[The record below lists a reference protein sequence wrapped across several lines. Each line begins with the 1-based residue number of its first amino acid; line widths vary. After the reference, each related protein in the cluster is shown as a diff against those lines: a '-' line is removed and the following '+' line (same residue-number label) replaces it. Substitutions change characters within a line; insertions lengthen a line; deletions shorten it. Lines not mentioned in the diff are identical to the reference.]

1 MKILR
6 IFSFIS
12 VFVIMDCCKFNA
24 QVRSETDRDV
34 WAQFTWFNK
43 TDSEIFKF
51 SKYGETKNFTITG
64 TICNLSPTILKVSL
78 MPASVY
84 GVGGNCRIIKK
95 KLSNPQKLS
104 KKNSIL
110 LYENFRGLEN
120 YISLRQ
126 KHLLHILPFTFNFRH
141 FFFCI
146 LQIFL
151 FSYYTTAVV
160 VS

>member
-64 TICNLSPTILKVSL
+64 TICNLSPTILKSWEQFPKKGVNPVGQTSAHL
-78 MPASVY
+78 EGMGGTIYYKVFPKDGPAAVRSE
-84 GVGGNCRIIKK
+84 GMLCSWGQCRLGK
-95 KLSNPQKLS
+95 
-104 KKNSIL
+104 
-110 LYENFRGLEN
+110 
-120 YISLRQ
+120 
-126 KHLLHILPFTFNFRH
+126 
-141 FFFCI
+141 
-146 LQIFL
+146 
-151 FSYYTTAVV
+151 
-160 VS
+160 